1 MVTCV
6 DLADIT
12 INSVHHNSYFVVV
25 VLAAAV
31 SALVFMAIIFTL
43 SSYCSCSVSRHASG
57 RALSRLA
64 SCHRSFTCSRAGTVR
79 CSSSELRT
87 PHLES
92 SSSIT

>member
-6 DLADIT
+6 DLTDIT
-12 INSVHHNSYFVVV
+12 MNSVHHNSYIVVVV
-25 VLAAAV
+25 VLGAAV
-31 SALVFMAIIFTL
+31 SALVFMAIILTL

-64 SCHRSFTCSRAGTVR
+64 SCHRSFTCSRAGAVR

-87 PHLES
+87 PLES